1 MTILTHRPR
10 ILTGLKKIFFNGK
23 TKMIFGRKKKE
34 CEKGYD
40 DDIIPFDVT
49 VFVRAESFKIL

>member
-1 MTILTHRPR
+1 LEE
-10 ILTGLKKIFFNGK
+10 
-23 TKMIFGRKKKE
+23 KKE